1 MSMRRLILFS
11 IALTMVAP
19 LAAAAQQPQAGAIL
33 IYSGTT
39 GFRHDSIPAGIK
51 AVGAMAARRGLT
63 VVASENPAVF
73 SSASLNRFKAIV
85 LLSCTTDPKNP
96 ASEWLVGD
104 RRDALQQFVR
114 GGGGIVAIHA
124 AADSHYHWPW
134 YARLIGGR
142 FTRHPP
148 ATPKGQVTVV
158 APSDP
163 AVQGLPRSV
172 ERTDEWYYFEDYDPV
187 SKVLVTLD
195 PSSIGEQDTNPNPI
209 AWTRQINDGRVFYT
223 AMGHTTE
230 SYSEAFFLQHV
241 ANGLDWVLR
250 RR

>member
-1 MSMRRLILFS
+1 MRRLILFLLVLF
-11 IALTMVAP
+11 IVAP
-19 LAAAAQQPQAGAIL
+19 LAAAQTKPSSGAIM

-51 AVGAMAARRGLT
+51 AISAMAARRGLT
-63 VVASENPAVF
+63 VLASEDPAVF
-73 SSASLNRFKAIV
+73 SSTSLKRFKAIV

-114 GGGGIVAIHA
+114 SGGGIVAIHA
-124 AADSHYHWPW
+124 AADSHYNWQW
-134 YARLIGGR
+134 YGRLIGAH
-142 FTRHPP
+142 FARHP
-148 ATPKGQVTVV
+148 AGTPTGRVTVV

-163 AVQGLPRSV
+163 VVQGLPRTV
-172 ERTDEWYYFEDYDPV
+172 ERTDEWYYFDDYDPV

-195 PSSIGEQDTNPNPI
+195 PASIGERDVNPNPI
-209 AWTRQINDGRVFYT
+209 AWTRQINEGRVFYT

-230 SYSEAFFLQHV
+230 SYSEPFFLQHV
-241 ANGLDWVLR
+241 AQGLDWVLKR
-250 RR
+250 R